1 MIAGTT
7 QVLGV
12 IGDPVAHTASPA
24 MHNAALRV
32 LKLDY
37 VYAAFRVDGAAVPQ
51 ALAGMRAFGMVGLN
65 VTVPHKQAVM
75 AHLDEISAEAQRIG
89 AVNTIANR
97 KGRLVG
103 YNTDAFGIVQ
113 SLKADGG
120 LDPLPPKVALLGA
133 GGAARAVLYAL
144 LARDEVEEVLLLNRT
159 VEKAA
164 ALAGDLDSAGKV
176 KVGSL
181 AETAPIADAG
191 LLINATALGM
201 HPRTDV
207 SPLADPSCLHERL
220 LVADIVYNPLQTT
233 LMRQAIAAGASAIN
247 GLGMLA
253 WQGARSF
260 ALWTGVEPP
269 VEVMMEAA
277 LARFPGGDTA

>member
-1 MIAGTT
+1 MISGTT
-7 QVLGV
+7 RVLGV

-24 MHNAALRV
+24 MHNAALRA
-32 LKLDY
+32 LNLDY
-37 VYAAFRVDGAAVPQ
+37 AYAAFRVAPAALPQ
-51 ALAGMRAFGMVGLN
+51 ALAGMRALGMVGLN

-75 AHLDEISAEAQRIG
+75 AHLDEISAEAQSIG

-97 KGRLVG
+97 DGRLVG

-176 KVGSL
+176 RVGSL
-181 AETAPIADAG
+181 AETGPIGVAG

-201 HPRTDV
+201 HPREDV
-207 SPLADPSCLHERL
+207 SPLADPSCPARAHAGRRHC
-220 LVADIVYNPLQTT
+220 VQPIGDRAY
-233 LMRQAIAAGASAIN
+233 AAGCRRWCIRDQR
-247 GLGMLA
+247 LGYARLA
-253 WQGARSF
+253 GR
-260 ALWTGVEPP
+260 ALV
-269 VEVMMEAA
+269 
-277 LARFPGGDTA
+277 

>member
-1 MIAGTT
+1 MISGTT
-7 QVLGV
+7 RVLGV

-24 MHNAALRV
+24 MHNAALRA
-32 LKLDY
+32 LNLDY
-37 VYAAFRVDGAAVPQ
+37 AYAAFRVAPTALPQ
-51 ALAGMRAFGMVGLN
+51 ALAGMRAFSMVGLN

-75 AHLDEISAEAQRIG
+75 AHLDEISAEAQSIG

-97 KGRLVG
+97 DGRLMG

-120 LDPLPPKVALLGA
+120 LDPLPSKVALLGA

-144 LARDEVEEVLLLNRT
+144 LAREEVEEVLLLNRT

-176 KVGSL
+176 RVGSL
-181 AETAPIADAG
+181 AETDPIGDAG

-201 HPRTDV
+201 HPREDV
-207 SPLADPSCLHERL
+207 SPLADPSCLHEHM
-220 LVADIVYNPLQTT
+220 LVADIVYNPLETA
-233 LMRQAIAAGASAIN
+233 LMRQAAAAGASAIN

-260 ALWTGVEPP
+260 EIWTGVEPP
-269 VEVMMEAA
+269 VEAMIAAA
-277 LARFPGGDTA
+277 LDHFPA

>member
-1 MIAGTT
+1 MISGTT
-7 QVLGV
+7 RVLGV

-24 MHNAALRV
+24 MHNAALRA
-32 LKLDY
+32 LHLNY
-37 VYAAFRVDGAAVPQ
+37 VYTAFRVAPAALPE
-51 ALAGMRAFGMVGLN
+51 ALAGMRALGMVGLN

-75 AHLDEISAEAQRIG
+75 EHLDEISAEAQSIG

-97 KGRLVG
+97 DGRLVG

-113 SLKADGG
+113 SLKVDGG
-120 LDPLPPKVALLGA
+120 LDPLPSKVALLGA

-164 ALAGDLDSAGKV
+164 ALAGDLDSEGKV
-176 KVGSL
+176 RVGSL
-181 AETAPIADAG
+181 AETEPIGDAG

-201 HPRTDV
+201 HPRDDV
-207 SPLADPSCLHERL
+207 SPLVDPSCLHEHM
-220 LVADIVYNPLQTT
+220 LVADIVYNPLETV
-233 LMRQAIAAGASAIN
+233 LMRQAAAASASAIN

-260 ALWTGVEPP
+260 EIWTGVEPP
-269 VEVMMEAA
+269 VEAMIAAA
-277 LARFPGGDTA
+277 LEHFPD

>member
-1 MIAGTT
+1 MISGTT
-7 QVLGV
+7 RVLGV

-24 MHNAALRV
+24 MHNAALKA
-32 LKLDY
+32 LNLNY
-37 VYAAFRVDGAAVPQ
+37 VYAAFRVAPPALPQ
-51 ALAGMRAFGMVGLN
+51 ALAGMRAFGIDGLN

-75 AHLDEISAEAQRIG
+75 EHLDEISVEAQSIG

-97 KGRLVG
+97 DDRLVG

-113 SLKADGG
+113 SLKADGR
-120 LDPLPPKVALLGA
+120 LDPLPPKVVLLGA

-164 ALAGDLDSAGKV
+164 ALAGDLDSEGKV
-176 KVGSL
+176 QVGSL
-181 AETAPIADAG
+181 VETGPIGDAG
-191 LLINATALGM
+191 LVINATALGM
-201 HPRTDV
+201 HPRDDV
-207 SPLADPSCLHERL
+207 SPLADPSCLHERM
-220 LVADIVYNPLQTT
+220 LVADIVYNPLETV
-233 LMRQAIAAGASAIN
+233 LMRQAAAAGASAIN

-260 ALWTGVEPP
+260 EIWTGVEPP
-269 VEVMMEAA
+269 VEAMIAAA
-277 LARFPGGDTA
+277 LEHFPD

>member
-1 MIAGTT
+1 MISGTT

-24 MHNAALRV
+24 MHNAALRA
-32 LKLDY
+32 LDLNY
-37 VYAAFRVDGAAVPQ
+37 VYAAFRVAPTALPQ

-75 AHLDEISAEAQRIG
+75 EHLDEISAEAQSIG

-97 KGRLVG
+97 DGRLVG

-113 SLKADGG
+113 SLKVDGG
-120 LDPLPPKVALLGA
+120 LDPLPPKIALLGA

-176 KVGSL
+176 RVGSL
-181 AETAPIADAG
+181 EETGPIGDAG

-201 HPRTDV
+201 HPRDDV
-207 SPLADPSCLHERL
+207 SPLAAPSCLHERM
-220 LVADIVYNPLQTT
+220 LVADIVYNPLETV
-233 LMRQAIAAGASAIN
+233 LMRQAVAAGASAIN

-253 WQGARSF
+253 WQGGAF
-260 ALWTGVEPP
+260 V
-269 VEVMMEAA
+269 
-277 LARFPGGDTA
+277 

>member
-1 MIAGTT
+1 MISGTT
-7 QVLGV
+7 RVLGV

-24 MHNAALRV
+24 MHNAALRA
-32 LKLDY
+32 LDLDY
-37 VYAAFRVDGAAVPQ
+37 VYAAFRVDPAALSE
-51 ALAGMRAFGMVGLN
+51 ALAGMRALGMVGLN

-75 AHLDEISAEAQRIG
+75 AHLDEISAEAQSIG

-97 KGRLVG
+97 DGRLVG

-120 LDPLPPKVALLGA
+120 LDPLPPKVVLLGA

-176 KVGSL
+176 RVGSL
-181 AETAPIADAG
+181 AETGPIGDAG

-201 HPRTDV
+201 QPRDDV
-207 SPLADPSCLHERL
+207 SPLADPSCLHEHM
-220 LVADIVYNPLQTT
+220 LVADIVYNPPETV
-233 LMRQAIAAGASAIN
+233 LMRQAAAAGASAIN

-260 ALWTGVEPP
+260 EIWTGVEPP
-269 VEVMMEAA
+269 VEAMIAAA
-277 LARFPGGDTA
+277 LEHFPA

>member
-1 MIAGTT
+1 M
-7 QVLGV
+7 LGV

-24 MHNAALRV
+24 MHNAALRA
-32 LKLDY
+32 LNLDY
-37 VYAAFRVDGAAVPQ
+37 AYAAFRVAPAALPQ
-51 ALAGMRAFGMVGLN
+51 ALAGMCALGLVGLN

-75 AHLDEISAEAQRIG
+75 AHLDEVSEEAKSIG
-89 AVNTIANR
+89 AVNTIAQR
-97 KGRLVG
+97 DGRLVG

-120 LDPLPPKVALLGA
+120 LDPLPAKVALLGA

-144 LARDEVEEVLLLNRT
+144 LAREEVEEVLLFNRT

-164 ALAGDLDSAGKV
+164 ALAGDLDGTGKV
-176 KVGSL
+176 RVGSL
-181 AETAPIADAG
+181 AETGPIGDAG

-207 SPLADPSCLHERL
+207 SPLADPSCLHERM
-220 LVADIVYNPLQTT
+220 LVADLVYNPLET
-233 LMRQAIAAGASAIN
+233 LLMQQAAAAGAQAIN

-253 WQGARSF
+253 YQGARSF
-260 ALWTGVEPP
+260 EIWTGVEPP
-269 VEVMMEAA
+269 VAAMVAAAMES
-277 LARFPGGDTA
+277 FSS

>member
-1 MIAGTT
+1 
-7 QVLGV
+7 
-12 IGDPVAHTASPA
+12 
-24 MHNAALRV
+24 
-32 LKLDY
+32 
-37 VYAAFRVDGAAVPQ
+37 
-51 ALAGMRAFGMVGLN
+51 MRAFGMVGLN

-75 AHLDEISAEAQRIG
+75 EHLDEISVEAQSIG

-97 KGRLVG
+97 DGRLVG

-113 SLKADGG
+113 SLKVDGG

-164 ALAGDLDSAGKV
+164 ALAADLDSEGKV
-176 KVGSL
+176 RVGSL
-181 AETAPIADAG
+181 AETGPIGDAG

-201 HPRTDV
+201 HPRDDV
-207 SPLADPSCLHERL
+207 SPLADPSCLHEHM
-220 LVADIVYNPLQTT
+220 LVADIVYNPLETV
-233 LMRQAIAAGASAIN
+233 LMRQAAAAGASAIN

-260 ALWTGVEPP
+260 EIWTGVEPP
-269 VEVMMEAA
+269 VEAMIAAA
-277 LARFPGGDTA
+277 LEHFPA

>member
-1 MIAGTT
+1 MISGTT
-7 QVLGV
+7 RVLGV

-24 MHNAALRV
+24 MHNAALKA
-32 LKLDY
+32 LNLNY
-37 VYAAFRVDGAAVPQ
+37 VYAAFRVDPAALSQ
-51 ALAGMRAFGMVGLN
+51 ALAGMRALGMVGLN

-75 AHLDEISAEAQRIG
+75 AHLDEISVEAQSIG

-97 KGRLVG
+97 DGRLVG

-120 LDPLPPKVALLGA
+120 LDSLPPKVALLGA

-176 KVGSL
+176 RVGSL
-181 AETAPIADAG
+181 AETGPIGEAG

-201 HPRTDV
+201 HPREDV
-207 SPLADPSCLHERL
+207 SPLADPSCLHEHM
-220 LVADIVYNPLQTT
+220 LVADIVYNPLETV
-233 LMRQAIAAGASAIN
+233 LMRQAAAAGASTIN

-260 ALWTGVEPP
+260 EIWTGVEPP
-269 VEVMMEAA
+269 VEAMIAAA
-277 LARFPGGDTA
+277 LEHFPQ

>member
-1 MIAGTT
+1 MISGTT
-7 QVLGV
+7 RVLGV

-24 MHNAALRV
+24 MHNAALRA
-32 LKLDY
+32 LDLNY
-37 VYAAFRVDGAAVPQ
+37 VYAAFRVDLAALSE
-51 ALAGMRAFGMVGLN
+51 ALAGMRSLGMVGLN

-75 AHLDEISAEAQRIG
+75 AHLDEISAEAQSIG

-97 KGRLVG
+97 DGRLVG

-120 LDPLPPKVALLGA
+120 LDPLPPKVVLLGA

-176 KVGSL
+176 RVGSL
-181 AETAPIADAG
+181 TETGPIGDAG

-201 HPRTDV
+201 YPRDDV
-207 SPLADPSCLHERL
+207 SPLADPSCLHEHM
-220 LVADIVYNPLQTT
+220 LVADIVYNPLETV
-233 LMRQAIAAGASAIN
+233 LMRQAAAAGASAIN

-260 ALWTGVEPP
+260 EIWTGVEPP
-269 VEVMMEAA
+269 VEAMIAAA
-277 LARFPGGDTA
+277 LEHFPG

>member
-1 MIAGTT
+1 MISGTT
-7 QVLGV
+7 RVLGV

-24 MHNAALRV
+24 MHNAALQA

-37 VYAAFRVDGAAVPQ
+37 VYAAFRVAPAALPQ

-75 AHLDEISAEAQRIG
+75 AHLDEISVEAQSIG

-97 KGRLVG
+97 DGRLVG

-144 LARDEVEEVLLLNRT
+144 LAREEVEEVLLLNRT

-164 ALAGDLDSAGKV
+164 ALAGDLDSSGKV
-176 KVGSL
+176 RVGPL
-181 AETAPIADAG
+181 AETGPIGDAG

-201 HPRTDV
+201 HPRDDV
-207 SPLADPSCLHERL
+207 SPLADPSCLHEHI
-220 LVADIVYNPLQTT
+220 LVADIVYNPLETV
-233 LMRQAIAAGASAIN
+233 LMRQAAAAGASAIN

-253 WQGARSF
+253 WQGARSY
-260 ALWTGVEPP
+260 
-269 VEVMMEAA
+269 
-277 LARFPGGDTA
+277 

>member
-1 MIAGTT
+1 
-7 QVLGV
+7 
-12 IGDPVAHTASPA
+12 
-24 MHNAALRV
+24 
-32 LKLDY
+32 
-37 VYAAFRVDGAAVPQ
+37 
-51 ALAGMRAFGMVGLN
+51 MRAFGMVGLN

-75 AHLDEISAEAQRIG
+75 AHLDEISAEAQSIG

-97 KGRLVG
+97 DGRLVG

-164 ALAGDLDSAGKV
+164 ALADDLDSAGKV
-176 KVGSL
+176 RVGSL
-181 AETAPIADAG
+181 AETGPIGDAG

-201 HPRTDV
+201 HPRAEV
-207 SPLADPSCLHERL
+207 SPLADPSCPARAHAGRRHCVQSLGDH
-220 LVADIVYNPLQTT
+220 AH
-233 LMRQAIAAGASAIN
+233 AAGRSRWCIRDQWLGYARLAGSA
-247 GLGMLA
+247 L
-253 WQGARSF
+253 
-260 ALWTGVEPP
+260 V
-269 VEVMMEAA
+269 
-277 LARFPGGDTA
+277 

>member
-12 IGDPVAHTASPA
+12 IGDPVAHSASPA
-24 MHNAALRV
+24 MHNAALRA
-32 LKLDY
+32 LKLNY
-37 VYAAFRVDGAAVPQ
+37 VYAAFCVAPAALPA
-51 ALAGMRAFGMVGLN
+51 ALAGMRAFGLVGLN

-75 AHLDEISAEAQRIG
+75 AHLDELSAEAQSIG

-97 KGRLVG
+97 DGRLVG

-113 SLKADGG
+113 SLKVDGG
-120 LDPLPPKVALLGA
+120 LARLPPKVALLGA

-159 VEKAA
+159 VAKAA
-164 ALAGDLDSAGKV
+164 ALAEDLDRAGRV
-176 KVGSL
+176 QVGSL
-181 AETAPIADAG
+181 AEAGPIGDAG
-191 LLINATALGM
+191 LLINATSIGM
-201 HPRTDV
+201 HPRQDV
-207 SPLADPSCLHERL
+207 SPLADPSCLHEGM
-220 LVADIVYNPLQTT
+220 LVADIVYNPLETM
-233 LMRQAIAAGASAIN
+233 LMRQGAAAGAAVIN

-260 ALWTGVEPP
+260 AIWTGVEPP
-269 VEVMMEAA
+269 VEAMVAAA
-277 LARFPGGDTA
+277 LAHFPA

>member
-1 MIAGTT
+1 MISGTT
-7 QVLGV
+7 RVLGV

-24 MHNAALRV
+24 MHNAALQV

-37 VYAAFRVDGAAVPQ
+37 VYAAFRVAPAALPQ
-51 ALAGMRAFGMVGLN
+51 ALAGMRALGMVGLN

-75 AHLDEISAEAQRIG
+75 AHLDEISAEAQSIG

-97 KGRLVG
+97 DGRLVG

-113 SLKADGG
+113 SLKADGD
-120 LDPLPPKVALLGA
+120 LDPLPPKVVLLGA

-164 ALAGDLDSAGKV
+164 ALAGDLDSTGKV
-176 KVGSL
+176 RVGSL
-181 AETAPIADAG
+181 AETASIGDAG

-201 HPRTDV
+201 HPRDDV
-207 SPLADPSCLHERL
+207 SPLADPSCLHEHI
-220 LVADIVYNPLQTT
+220 LVADIVYNPLETV
-233 LMRQAIAAGASAIN
+233 LMRQAAAAGASAIN

-260 ALWTGVEPP
+260 EIWTGVGPP
-269 VEVMMEAA
+269 VEAMIAAA
-277 LARFPGGDTA
+277 LEHFPA

>member
-1 MIAGTT
+1 MISGTT
-7 QVLGV
+7 RVLGV

-24 MHNAALRV
+24 MHNAALRA
-32 LKLDY
+32 LNLNY
-37 VYAAFRVDGAAVPQ
+37 VYAAFLVAPAALSQ

-75 AHLDEISAEAQRIG
+75 AHLDEVSAEAQSIG

-97 KGRLVG
+97 DGRLVG

-113 SLKADGG
+113 SLKVDGD

-144 LARDEVEEVLLLNRT
+144 LAREEVEEVLLLNRT

-164 ALAGDLDSAGKV
+164 ALAGDLDSEGKV
-176 KVGSL
+176 QVGSL
-181 AETAPIADAG
+181 AETGPIGDAG

-201 HPRTDV
+201 HPRDDV
-207 SPLADPSCLHERL
+207 SPLADPSCLHERM
-220 LVADIVYNPLQTT
+220 LVADIVYNPLETV
-233 LMRQAIAAGASAIN
+233 LMRQAVAAGASAIN

-260 ALWTGVEPP
+260 EIWTGVEPP
-269 VEVMMEAA
+269 VEAMIAAA
-277 LARFPGGDTA
+277 LEHFPA

>member
-1 MIAGTT
+1 MISGTT
-7 QVLGV
+7 RVLGV
-12 IGDPVAHTASPA
+12 IGAPVAHTASPA
-24 MHNAALRV
+24 MHNAALRA
-32 LKLDY
+32 LDLDY
-37 VYAAFRVDGAAVPQ
+37 VYAAFRVDPAALPQ

-75 AHLDEISAEAQRIG
+75 AHLDEISAEAQSIG

-97 KGRLVG
+97 DGRLVG

-113 SLKADGG
+113 SLKADGD

-164 ALAGDLDSAGKV
+164 ALAGDLDSGSRV
-176 KVGSL
+176 RVGSL
-181 AETAPIADAG
+181 AETGPIGDAG

-201 HPRTDV
+201 HPREDV
-207 SPLADPSCLHERL
+207 SPLADPSCLHEHM
-220 LVADIVYNPLQTT
+220 LVADIVYNPLKTV
-233 LMRQAIAAGASAIN
+233 LMRQAAAAGAPTIN

-260 ALWTGVEPP
+260 EIWTGVEPP
-269 VEVMMEAA
+269 VEAMIAAA
-277 LARFPGGDTA
+277 LEHFPQ

>member
-1 MIAGTT
+1 MISGTT
-7 QVLGV
+7 RVLGV

-24 MHNAALRV
+24 MHNAALRA
-32 LKLDY
+32 LNLNY
-37 VYAAFRVDGAAVPQ
+37 VYAAFRVAPPTLPQ
-51 ALAGMRAFGMVGLN
+51 ALAGMRAFGIVGLN

-75 AHLDEISAEAQRIG
+75 AHLDEISAEAQSIG

-97 KGRLVG
+97 DGRLVG

-164 ALAGDLDSAGKV
+164 ALAADLDSEGKV
-176 KVGSL
+176 RVGSL
-181 AETAPIADAG
+181 AETGPIG
-191 LLINATALGM
+191 
-201 HPRTDV
+201 
-207 SPLADPSCLHERL
+207 
-220 LVADIVYNPLQTT
+220 
-233 LMRQAIAAGASAIN
+233 
-247 GLGMLA
+247 
-253 WQGARSF
+253 
-260 ALWTGVEPP
+260 
-269 VEVMMEAA
+269 
-277 LARFPGGDTA
+277 

>member
-1 MIAGTT
+1 M
-7 QVLGV
+7 
-12 IGDPVAHTASPA
+12 HT
-24 MHNAALRV
+24 AALRA
-32 LKLDY
+32 LNLNY
-37 VYAAFRVDGAAVPQ
+37 VYAAFRRRSRSLAPSPSRNARLRHGRAECNGAAQ
-51 ALAGMRAFGMVGLN
+51 AGRHGASRRGFPPRPRG
-65 VTVPHKQAVM
+65 
-75 AHLDEISAEAQRIG
+75 IG

-97 KGRLVG
+97 DGRLVG

-120 LDPLPPKVALLGA
+120 LDPLPSKVALLGA

-144 LARDEVEEVLLLNRT
+144 LAREEVEEVLLLNRT

-176 KVGSL
+176 RVGSL
-181 AETAPIADAG
+181 AETDPIGDAG

-201 HPRTDV
+201 HPREDV
-207 SPLADPSCLHERL
+207 SPLADPSCLHERM
-220 LVADIVYNPLQTT
+220 LVADIVYNPLETM
-233 LMRQAIAAGASAIN
+233 LMRQAAAAGASAIN

-260 ALWTGVEPP
+260 ENLDGCRAAGRGDDCGRTGAFSRLDRWLDEHIK
-269 VEVMMEAA
+269 E
-277 LARFPGGDTA
+277 

>member
-1 MIAGTT
+1 MISGTT
-7 QVLGV
+7 RVLGV

-24 MHNAALRV
+24 MHNAALRA
-32 LKLDY
+32 LNLNY
-37 VYAAFRVDGAAVPQ
+37 VYAAFRVAPAALPQ
-51 ALAGMRAFGMVGLN
+51 ALAGMRALGMVGLN

-75 AHLDEISAEAQRIG
+75 AHLDEVSTEAQSIG

-97 KGRLVG
+97 DGRLVG

-159 VEKAA
+159 VEKAE
-164 ALAGDLDSAGKV
+164 ALAADLDREGKV
-176 KVGSL
+176 RVGSL
-181 AETAPIADAG
+181 AETGSIGDAG

-201 HPRTDV
+201 HPRDDV
-207 SPLADPSCLHERL
+207 SPLADPSCLHEHI
-220 LVADIVYNPLQTT
+220 LVADIVYNPLETV
-233 LMRQAIAAGASAIN
+233 LMRQAVAAGAAAIN

-260 ALWTGVEPP
+260 EIWTGVEPP
-269 VEVMMEAA
+269 VEAMIAAA
-277 LARFPGGDTA
+277 LEHFPQ